1 MVKTGL
7 LVKVISFQLV
17 IVNLANTPRNY
28 IGLKISILKTKQQLI
43 YEYSSYCV
51 SGNVYRLF

>member
-7 LVKVISFQLV
+7 LVKVISFQIV

-28 IGLKISILKTKQQLI
+28 IGLKISILKTKQQFI
-43 YEYSSYCV
+43 YEYSSFCV
-51 SGNVYRLF
+51 SGNV